1 MLPLKQLKI
10 TLKLSPKI
18 DTEFANTATKV
29 DIETAT
35 FITNVIN
42 NILTA
47 KSITM
52 DESIKANTITALAGV
67 LPIIQVQSTD
77 DLTTAIIRFSL
88 STLQNDIVGVANGTT
103 EAITSYA
110 TIFSTTLLRIK

>member
-1 MLPLKQLKI
+1 MQNFKAI
-10 TLKLSPKI
+10 AEEV

-29 DIETAT
+29 DIETET

-67 LPIIQVQSTD
+67 
-77 DLTTAIIRFSL
+77 SL
-88 STLQNDIVGVANGTT
+88 
-103 EAITSYA
+103 
-110 TIFSTTLLRIK
+110 